1 MDSGFRVGDVVVRV
15 DPNLDHIKGVIEVI
29 REEVTTK
36 QDASSEDLMI
46 FVRWENGV
54 YSCVSPKYIKKADVK

>member
-1 MDSGFRVGDVVVRV
+1 MVEKKEFKVGDKVVRN
-15 DPNLDHIKGVIEVI
+15 DPAIDHIIGTIENI
-29 REEVTTK
+29 REEVSTK

-54 YSCVSPKYIKKADVK
+54 YSCVSPKYIRKL